1 MFLVFGSNHLAVRLS
16 KWCANRHRCVLVGL
30 ASTLPVEEPLEG
42 CEIIA
47 LPSPLKLDSIP
58 LIGHIP
64 TAILYLDNN
73 ALKDENP
80 LEEIKIKWP
89 DTPILTTIPLEG
101 DGIDLVSIDDISF
114 AAMQDRIRSWERRT
128 SASVVKAYLKA
139 IPKGSKV
146 AIFCHDNPDPD
157 ALASGLAMLK
167 LVEKIGLEG
176 SILHGGLIEHQQ
188 NRAMVQLLEIPTRR
202 LILDW
207 EVADIIADSQVVITV
222 DFHKPGANNILPV
235 DCIPNIVIDH
245 HTVEDSVAA
254 DIVLVRSE
262 FSSTSSLITSLLM
275 SLNHQIDI
283 KTATALAFGAEGVGL
298 CRTEHMFLGDRLP
311 LIQKFLNADN
321 GSAENVLEEL
331 EETQRSDFVE
341 LFKVAGSLPVTVRL
355 LDAPFHE
362 FMDVSHPDSEHN
374 PMLGTRGVR
383 LALLRHELYRM
394 QARSITKAVSELVE
408 EGGEPS
414 VSIMIPLVVDRKEL
428 GIIRSWVE
436 EEITETAKTY
446 NLKNLPQIGTMI
458 ETPRAALSAAEIAKE
473 ADFFSFGTNDLTQMV
488 FGFSRDDI
496 EKEVMDKY
504 LELGVLSHNP
514 FKVLDEAA
522 VAPLIAA
529 ATRAARISQPG
540 IEVGV
545 CGEHGGDPVSIALL
559 VKAGVDYVSCSPFRI
574 PVARLA
580 TAQALIAQDK
590 N

>member
-283 KTATALAFGAEGVGL
+283 KTATALAFGIK
-298 CRTEHMFLGDRLP
+298 TDTLGFTRDFNAVDLRALSW
-311 LIQKFLNADN
+311 LNAFVDKDVMR
-321 GSAENVLEEL
+321 SIEIPPRSQETLEAFSNALNSRIKFGNTILAPLMEMPNRDSL
-331 EETQRSDFVE
+331 AQIADF
-341 LFKVAGSLPVTVRL
+341 LLPTEGIDTVVV
-355 LDAPFHE
+355 F
-362 FMDVSHPDSEHN
+362 
-374 PMLGTRGVR
+374 GVR
-383 LALLRHELYRM
+383 RGKVIISARTKRTDIHIGKIFSSHWTDGLAGGHRELAGG
-394 QARSITKAVSELVE
+394 QIPFEVILTEVPDDLEKASLMAIEQ
-408 EGGEPS
+408 
-414 VSIMIPLVVDRKEL
+414 
-428 GIIRSWVE
+428 
-436 EEITETAKTY
+436 ITEQ
-446 NLKNLPQIGTMI
+446 LKLLLPQ
-458 ETPRAALSAAEIAKE
+458 
-473 ADFFSFGTNDLTQMV
+473 
-488 FGFSRDDI
+488 
-496 EKEVMDKY
+496 
-504 LELGVLSHNP
+504 
-514 FKVLDEAA
+514 
-522 VAPLIAA
+522 
-529 ATRAARISQPG
+529 
-540 IEVGV
+540 
-545 CGEHGGDPVSIALL
+545 
-559 VKAGVDYVSCSPFRI
+559 
-574 PVARLA
+574 
-580 TAQALIAQDK
+580 
-590 N
+590 